1 MGIEPEQVLEQ
12 QRVAAARGIEDAEVQ
27 GAFEDHQH
35 QRDRDHRRPQ
45 HLDDAGGVVRP
56 DEQRQR
62 DPGHARGAH
71 AVDGDDEIQS
81 GQDRGESRDEDG
93 QPGLDHLGV
102 AEGGAE
108 GRVEGPARVHAAGQH
123 AVQHQDAGD
132 DVQIPA
138 QQIDAREGQVLGA
151 DHQRDQ
157 EIAQH
162 GGDGWDQEEEHHHL
176 AVHGEELV
184 VGVGLHQVARRSQQF
199 QPDQQGEKSSDEKEE
214 SDGQQ
219 VEQRD
224 ALVVDRKQP
233 GLDAV
238 FLVEIILA
246 FRGDCCGGHCYCTL
260 VSCGFAPDGTTVGPP
275 AAPDGL
281 GFNDFTYATSA
292 FSCSS
297 LTSPWKTG
305 MMGLN
310 PLTIFAPGVRMDSR
324 M

>member
-1 MGIEPEQVLEQ
+1 MMYRYQL
-12 QRVAAARGIEDAEVQ
+12 
-27 GAFEDHQH
+27 
-35 QRDRDHRRPQ
+35 
-45 HLDDAGGVVRP
+45 
-56 DEQRQR
+56 
-62 DPGHARGAH
+62 
-71 AVDGDDEIQS
+71 S
-81 GQDRGESRDEDG
+81 K
-93 QPGLDHLGV
+93 
-102 AEGGAE
+102 
-108 GRVEGPARVHAAGQH
+108 
-123 AVQHQDAGD
+123 
-132 DVQIPA
+132 
-138 QQIDAREGQVLGA
+138 IDAREGQVLGA
-151 DHQRDQ
+151 DHQGHQ

-162 GGDGWDQEEEHHHL
+162 GGDRGNQEEEHHHL

-184 VGVGLHQVARRSQQF
+184 VSIGLHQVARRSQQL
-199 QPDQQGEKSSDEKEE
+199 QPDQQGKKSSNEKEE

-224 ALVVDRKQP
+224 ALVIDRKQP
-233 GLDAV
+233 GLDAI

-275 AAPDGL
+275 AAPEGL

-292 FSCSS
+292 LSCSS

-310 PLTIFAPGVRMDSR
+310 PLTTFAPGVKMDSR